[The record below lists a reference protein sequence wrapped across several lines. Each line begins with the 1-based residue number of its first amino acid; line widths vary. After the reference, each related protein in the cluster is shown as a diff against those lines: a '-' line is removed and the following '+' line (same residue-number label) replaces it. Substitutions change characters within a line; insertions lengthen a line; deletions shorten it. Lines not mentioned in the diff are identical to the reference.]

1 MWQEIGIRLSALLYC
16 SIRGKYIGFFYCSP
30 PHFWH
35 FLVPR
40 GTKAR
45 RGGTK
50 LLGGGTKRG
59 GTRIFKGG
67 NYFGF

>member
-1 MWQEIGIRLSALLYC
+1 MG
-16 SIRGKYIGFFYCSP
+16 IGFIYCSP
-30 PHFWH
+30 PQFWH
-35 FLVPR
+35 FLGPR

-67 NYFGF
+67 ELFWFLGSLVLEKIILMN